1 MAVKKTIALM
11 QMYEQQRRSGGH
23 DDELAQEIRRAA
35 EEEIR
40 REDNRLFRG
49 GDPIGHQ
56 LGPQLSRM
64 LRDKPVDYET
74 KVREGSK
81 GTRG

>member
-23 DDELAQEIRRAA
+23 DDELAQ
-35 EEEIR
+35 EIR